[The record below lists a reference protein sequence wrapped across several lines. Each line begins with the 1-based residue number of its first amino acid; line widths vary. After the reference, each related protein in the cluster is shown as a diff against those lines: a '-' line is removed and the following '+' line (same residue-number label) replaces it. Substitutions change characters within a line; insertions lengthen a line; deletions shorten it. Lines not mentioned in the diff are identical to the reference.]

1 MNMSCEFEA
10 DTNSM
15 TLVSRDPS
23 AADGNLGFTATLDVR
38 LAPGGIAETLA
49 GLVNDWLAPMH
60 PYLVSDDGAFRLAY
74 RPPSDLLST
83 LWMQFAN
90 VLSAERPLKVCA
102 FDACPGPPA
111 RPHLFLWRYGSGAAI
126 STNGTSK
133 YCHPLCASAATA
145 ARRRA
150 GGPKAVEA
158 ADQPAEA
165 PIAITRLDEPETA
178 EESPVEGRFA

>member
-1 MNMSCEFEA
+1 MSCEFEA
-10 DTNSM
+10 DTNTM
-15 TLVSRDPS
+15 TLDSRDPS
-23 AADGNLGFTATLDVR
+23 MADGNVGFTATLDVR
-38 LAPGGIAETLA
+38 LAPEGIVDTLA
-49 GLVNDWLAPMH
+49 GLVNDWLPPLH
-60 PYLVSDDGAFRLAY
+60 PYLGSESGAFRIGY

-90 VLSAERPLKVCA
+90 VLSAERPLKVCS

-126 STNGTSK
+126 SSNGTSK

-150 GGPKAVEA
+150 GGRKAVEPG
-158 ADQPAEA
+158 DQLGEA
-165 PIAITRLDEPETA
+165 PIGITRLDEPETA
-178 EESPVEGRFA
+178 EESPVEGRFE

>member
-1 MNMSCEFEA
+1 MSCEFEP
-10 DTNSM
+10 DTDSM

-23 AADGNLGFTATLDVR
+23 AADGNLGFSATLDVR
-38 LAPGGIAETLA
+38 LAPEGIADTLA

-60 PYLVSDDGAFRLAY
+60 PYLVSDGGAFRLAY

-90 VLSAERPLKVCA
+90 VLSAERPLKVCS

-133 YCHPLCASAATA
+133 YCHPLCASAASA
-145 ARRRA
+145 ARRR
-150 GGPKAVEA
+150 GGARKAVEPD
-158 ADQPAEA
+158 DQVAEGS
-165 PIAITRLDEPETA
+165 IAITLLDEPEI